1 MFDIGWSEL
10 MVIGVVSLIVVG
22 PKDLPGMFHSLGRIT
37 AKARSMAREFSRAM
51 EDAADTAGIK
61 DAAKDFKDLTS
72 KKSLGLDKL
81 EQVASNFEKWEPKLP
96 SGLKAPA
103 GPPSLQPDP
112 DAPPPAMPSIEDE
125 AAEDAAEAALGAPKP
140 ARKAAP
146 RKAAQAAA
154 QRAADP
160 VASNLIIDVTT
171 SSFEA
176 DVITQSMTVPVVVDL
191 WATWCEPCKQLS
203 PILEKLVL
211 EYDGRWILA
220 KVDVDAEQQIA
231 AAFQVQSIPTVY
243 VVIGGQVAPMFQ
255 GAMPESQVRQVLE
268 AVLAE
273 AEKAGITGRVGLAD
287 GTADESQNQ
296 NQTLQ
301 PPSDP
306 RFDAAEAALEA
317 GDWAKAAEAYK
328 EILSVT
334 PGDAIAKIGLLNVNL
349 LQRTD
354 GRDLATDVETMTLE
368 TDSVLRAADSTFLM
382 GEFAD
387 AFALLIEHLKNVTG
401 TERDQTRERVLE
413 LFDIAGPTDPAV
425 VKARI
430 ALTNALF

>member
-1 MFDIGWSEL
+1 MAVMRHNRDVNQSNMNLQGAI
-10 MVIGVVSLIVVG
+10 
-22 PKDLPGMFHSLGRIT
+22 DLG
-37 AKARSMAREFSRAM
+37 AVAAAREAQ
-51 EDAADTAGIK
+51 A
-61 DAAKDFKDLTS
+61 
-72 KKSLGLDKL
+72 
-81 EQVASNFEKWEPKLP
+81 
-96 SGLKAPA
+96 
-103 GPPSLQPDP
+103 
-112 DAPPPAMPSIEDE
+112 
-125 AAEDAAEAALGAPKP
+125 
-140 ARKAAP
+140 
-146 RKAAQAAA
+146 KAAQAAA

-176 DVITQSMTVPVVVDL
+176 DVITKSMTVPVVVDL

-203 PILEKLVL
+203 PVLEKLAL

-273 AEKAGITGRVGLAD
+273 AEKAGITGRI
-287 GTADESQNQ
+287 GTGQVESPAAGEAGAAM
-296 NQTLQ
+296 QT
-301 PPSDP
+301 PSDP
-306 RFDAAEAALEA
+306 RFDAAESALES
-317 GDWAKAAEAYK
+317 GDWDNAAAAYK

-349 LQRTD
+349 LKRTD
-354 GRDLATDVETMTLE
+354 GHDLNADIDSMALDTE
-368 TDSVLRAADSTFLM
+368 SVLRAADAIFLM
-382 GEFAD
+382 GDFSES
-387 AFALLIEHLKNVTG
+387 FALLIEHLKNVIG

-413 LFDIAGPTDPAV
+413 LFEIAGPTDPSV
-425 VKARI
+425 VKARV

>member
-1 MFDIGWSEL
+1 MNLQGAI
-10 MVIGVVSLIVVG
+10 
-22 PKDLPGMFHSLGRIT
+22 DLG
-37 AKARSMAREFSRAM
+37 AVAAAREAQ
-51 EDAADTAGIK
+51 A
-61 DAAKDFKDLTS
+61 
-72 KKSLGLDKL
+72 
-81 EQVASNFEKWEPKLP
+81 
-96 SGLKAPA
+96 
-103 GPPSLQPDP
+103 
-112 DAPPPAMPSIEDE
+112 
-125 AAEDAAEAALGAPKP
+125 
-140 ARKAAP
+140 
-146 RKAAQAAA
+146 KAAQAAA

-171 SSFEA
+171 ASFEA
-176 DVITQSMTVPVVVDL
+176 DVITQSMSVPVVVDL

-203 PILEKLVL
+203 PILEKLAL

-273 AEKAGITGRVGLAD
+273 AEKAGITGRVATSDQSD
-287 GTADESQNQ
+287 GEEI
-296 NQTLQ
+296 QTMQ

-306 RFDAAEAALEA
+306 RFDAAEAALEL
-317 GDWAKAAEAYK
+317 GDWSKAIDAYK

-354 GRDLATDVETMTLE
+354 GRDLAQDIEKMTIE
-368 TDSVLRAADSTFLM
+368 TDAVLRAADATFLM
-382 GEFAD
+382 GDFAD

-401 TERDQTRERVLE
+401 AQRDQTRERTLE
-413 LFDIAGPTDPAV
+413 LFEIAGPTDPAV

>member
-1 MFDIGWSEL
+1 MRHNR
-10 MVIGVVSLIVVG
+10 GVTQSNMNLQGAI
-22 PKDLPGMFHSLGRIT
+22 DLG
-37 AKARSMAREFSRAM
+37 AVAAAREAQ
-51 EDAADTAGIK
+51 A
-61 DAAKDFKDLTS
+61 
-72 KKSLGLDKL
+72 
-81 EQVASNFEKWEPKLP
+81 
-96 SGLKAPA
+96 
-103 GPPSLQPDP
+103 
-112 DAPPPAMPSIEDE
+112 
-125 AAEDAAEAALGAPKP
+125 
-140 ARKAAP
+140 
-146 RKAAQAAA
+146 KAAQAAA

-171 SSFEA
+171 TSFEA
-176 DVITQSMTVPVVVDL
+176 DVITQSMSVPVVVDL

-203 PILEKLVL
+203 PILEKLAV
-211 EYDGRWILA
+211 EYDGRWVLA

-273 AEKAGITGRVGLAD
+273 AEKAGITGRVGISQ
-287 GTADESQNQ
+287 GESPTAGEDSATKQ
-296 NQTLQ
+296 L
-301 PPSDP
+301 PSDP
-306 RFDAAEAALEA
+306 RFDAAEAALES
-317 GDWAKAAEAYK
+317 GDWENAAAAYR

-354 GRDLATDVETMTLE
+354 GRDFSADIENLNLDTE
-368 TDSVLRAADSTFLM
+368 SVLRAADAIFLT
-382 GEFAD
+382 GEFSES
-387 AFALLIEHLKNVTG
+387 FALLIEHLKNVTG
-401 TERDQTRERVLE
+401 TDRDQTRERVLE
-413 LFDIAGPTDPAV
+413 LFEIAGPTNDAV

>member
-1 MFDIGWSEL
+1 MNLQGAIDLGA
-10 MVIGVVSLIVVG
+10 VV
-22 PKDLPGMFHSLGRIT
+22 
-37 AKARSMAREFSRAM
+37 AAREAQ
-51 EDAADTAGIK
+51 A
-61 DAAKDFKDLTS
+61 
-72 KKSLGLDKL
+72 
-81 EQVASNFEKWEPKLP
+81 
-96 SGLKAPA
+96 
-103 GPPSLQPDP
+103 
-112 DAPPPAMPSIEDE
+112 
-125 AAEDAAEAALGAPKP
+125 
-140 ARKAAP
+140 
-146 RKAAQAAA
+146 KAAQAAA

-203 PILEKLVL
+203 PILEKLAL
-211 EYDGRWILA
+211 EYGGRWILA

-268 AVLAE
+268 AVLVE
-273 AEKAGITGRVGLAD
+273 AQKAGISGLVTSED
-287 GTADESQNQ
+287 QSEGEEIESKQ
-296 NQTLQ
+296 L
-301 PPSDP
+301 PSDP
-306 RFDAAEAALEA
+306 RFDAAEAALEL
-317 GDWAKAAEAYK
+317 GDWVKAAEAYR

-334 PGDAIAKIGLLNVNL
+334 PADAIAKIGLLNVNL

-354 GRDLATDVETMTLE
+354 GRDLAADVETMTLE

-401 TERDQTRERVLE
+401 TNRDQTRERVLE
-413 LFDIAGPTDPAV
+413 LFEIAGPADPAV

>member
-1 MFDIGWSEL
+1 MRHNR
-10 MVIGVVSLIVVG
+10 GVTQSNMNLQGAI
-22 PKDLPGMFHSLGRIT
+22 DLG
-37 AKARSMAREFSRAM
+37 AVAAAREAQ
-51 EDAADTAGIK
+51 A
-61 DAAKDFKDLTS
+61 
-72 KKSLGLDKL
+72 
-81 EQVASNFEKWEPKLP
+81 
-96 SGLKAPA
+96 
-103 GPPSLQPDP
+103 
-112 DAPPPAMPSIEDE
+112 
-125 AAEDAAEAALGAPKP
+125 
-140 ARKAAP
+140 
-146 RKAAQAAA
+146 KAAQAAA

-171 SSFEA
+171 TSFEA

-203 PILEKLVL
+203 PILEKLAI
-211 EYDGRWILA
+211 EYDGRWVLA
-220 KVDVDAEQQIA
+220 KVDVDADQQIA

-273 AEKAGITGRVGLAD
+273 AEKAGITGRVGISQGESPAASD
-287 GTADESQNQ
+287 GEHAK
-296 NQTLQ
+296 Q
-301 PPSDP
+301 PLSDP
-306 RFDAAEAALEA
+306 RFDAAEAALES
-317 GDWAKAAEAYK
+317 GDWDNAAAAYK

-354 GRDLATDVETMTLE
+354 GRDFSADVENLTLE
-368 TDSVLRAADSTFLM
+368 TESVLSAADAIFLT

-413 LFDIAGPTDPAV
+413 LFEIAGPTDGAV

>member
-1 MFDIGWSEL
+1 MRNNR
-10 MVIGVVSLIVVG
+10 GVNQSNMNLQGAV
-22 PKDLPGMFHSLGRIT
+22 DLG
-37 AKARSMAREFSRAM
+37 AVAAAREAQ
-51 EDAADTAGIK
+51 A
-61 DAAKDFKDLTS
+61 
-72 KKSLGLDKL
+72 
-81 EQVASNFEKWEPKLP
+81 
-96 SGLKAPA
+96 
-103 GPPSLQPDP
+103 
-112 DAPPPAMPSIEDE
+112 
-125 AAEDAAEAALGAPKP
+125 
-140 ARKAAP
+140 
-146 RKAAQAAA
+146 KAAQAAA

-176 DVITQSMTVPVVVDL
+176 DVITRSMTVPVVVDL

-203 PILEKLVL
+203 PILEKLAL

-243 VVIGGQVAPMFQ
+243 VVMGGQVAPMFQ
-255 GAMPESQVRQVLE
+255 GAMPEPQVRQVLE
-268 AVLAE
+268 AVLIE
-273 AEKAGITGRVGLAD
+273 AEKAGITGQVE
-287 GTADESQNQ
+287 TAQNSGPDSEINSQVK
-296 NQTLQ
+296 Q

-306 RFDAAEAALEA
+306 RFDAAEAALES
-317 GDWAKAAEAYK
+317 GDWAKAAAAYK

-349 LQRTD
+349 FQRTD
-354 GRDLATDVETMTLE
+354 GRDLASDVENLTLE
-368 TDSVLRAADSTFLM
+368 TDSVLRAADATFLM

-387 AFALLIEHLKNVTG
+387 SFALLIEHLKNVTG
-401 TERDQTRERVLE
+401 AQRDQTRERVLE
-413 LFDIAGPTDPAV
+413 LFEIAGPTDPAV

>member
-1 MFDIGWSEL
+1 VNQSNMNLQGAI
-10 MVIGVVSLIVVG
+10 
-22 PKDLPGMFHSLGRIT
+22 DLG
-37 AKARSMAREFSRAM
+37 AVAAAREAQ
-51 EDAADTAGIK
+51 A
-61 DAAKDFKDLTS
+61 
-72 KKSLGLDKL
+72 
-81 EQVASNFEKWEPKLP
+81 
-96 SGLKAPA
+96 
-103 GPPSLQPDP
+103 
-112 DAPPPAMPSIEDE
+112 
-125 AAEDAAEAALGAPKP
+125 
-140 ARKAAP
+140 
-146 RKAAQAAA
+146 KAAQAAA

-171 SSFEA
+171 ASFEA

-203 PILEKLVL
+203 PILEKLAL

-268 AVLAE
+268 AVLTE
-273 AEKAGITGRVGLAD
+273 AEKAGITGQVTTDAQVEG
-287 GTADESQNQ
+287 EEVQSK
-296 NQTLQ
+296 Q

-306 RFDAAEAALEA
+306 RFDAAEAALES
-317 GDWAKAAEAYK
+317 GDWVKAAQAYK

-354 GRDLATDVETMTLE
+354 GRDLASDVETMTLE

-387 AFALLIEHLKNVTG
+387 AFALLIEHLKNVVG

-413 LFDIAGPTDPAV
+413 LFEIAGPADPAV

>member
-1 MFDIGWSEL
+1 MRHNRDVNQSNMNLQGAI
-10 MVIGVVSLIVVG
+10 
-22 PKDLPGMFHSLGRIT
+22 DLG
-37 AKARSMAREFSRAM
+37 AVAAAREAQ
-51 EDAADTAGIK
+51 A
-61 DAAKDFKDLTS
+61 
-72 KKSLGLDKL
+72 
-81 EQVASNFEKWEPKLP
+81 
-96 SGLKAPA
+96 
-103 GPPSLQPDP
+103 
-112 DAPPPAMPSIEDE
+112 
-125 AAEDAAEAALGAPKP
+125 
-140 ARKAAP
+140 
-146 RKAAQAAA
+146 KAAQAAA

-171 SSFEA
+171 QSFEA
-176 DVITQSMTVPVVVDL
+176 DVLAKSMTVPVVVDL

-203 PILEKLVL
+203 PILEKLAL
-211 EYDGRWILA
+211 EYNGRWILA

-231 AAFQVQSIPTVY
+231 AAFQVQSIPAVY

-255 GAMPESQVRQVLE
+255 GAIPESQVRQVLE
-268 AVLAE
+268 ALLLE
-273 AEKAGITGRVGLAD
+273 AEKAGITGRAGSEQDSAQELPDA
-287 GTADESQNQ
+287 NQ
-296 NQTLQ
+296 DRQ

-306 RFDAAEAALEA
+306 RFDAAEAALES
-317 GDWAKAAEAYK
+317 GEWENAAAAYK

-354 GRDLATDVETMTLE
+354 GRDLTSDIENMTLD

-387 AFALLIEHLKNVTG
+387 AFELLIEHLRNVSG
-401 TERDQTRERVLE
+401 NERDKTRERVLE
-413 LFDIAGPTDPAV
+413 LFEIAGPTDPAV

>member
-1 MFDIGWSEL
+1 MNLQGA
-10 MVIGVVSLIVVG
+10 V
-22 PKDLPGMFHSLGRIT
+22 DLG
-37 AKARSMAREFSRAM
+37 AVAAAREAQ
-51 EDAADTAGIK
+51 A
-61 DAAKDFKDLTS
+61 
-72 KKSLGLDKL
+72 
-81 EQVASNFEKWEPKLP
+81 
-96 SGLKAPA
+96 
-103 GPPSLQPDP
+103 
-112 DAPPPAMPSIEDE
+112 
-125 AAEDAAEAALGAPKP
+125 
-140 ARKAAP
+140 
-146 RKAAQAAA
+146 KAAQAAA

-160 VASNLIIDVTT
+160 IASNLIIDVTT

-203 PILEKLVL
+203 PILEKLAL
-211 EYDGRWILA
+211 EYDGRWLLA

-287 GTADESQNQ
+287 GAADESENQ
-296 NQTLQ
+296 NQTFQ

-328 EILSVT
+328 EILSAT

-354 GRDLATDVETMTLE
+354 GRDLAEDVETMTLE
-368 TDSVLRAADSTFLM
+368 TDSVLRAADSTFLI

-387 AFALLIEHLKNVTG
+387 AFALLIEHLKNVAG

-413 LFDIAGPTDPAV
+413 LFEIVGPADPAV

>member
-1 MFDIGWSEL
+1 MRHNR
-10 MVIGVVSLIVVG
+10 GVNQSHMNLQGAI
-22 PKDLPGMFHSLGRIT
+22 DLG
-37 AKARSMAREFSRAM
+37 AVAAAREAQ
-51 EDAADTAGIK
+51 A
-61 DAAKDFKDLTS
+61 
-72 KKSLGLDKL
+72 
-81 EQVASNFEKWEPKLP
+81 
-96 SGLKAPA
+96 
-103 GPPSLQPDP
+103 
-112 DAPPPAMPSIEDE
+112 
-125 AAEDAAEAALGAPKP
+125 
-140 ARKAAP
+140 
-146 RKAAQAAA
+146 KAAQAAA

-160 VASNLIIDVTT
+160 VASSLIIDVTT
-171 SSFEA
+171 ASFEA

-203 PILEKLVL
+203 PILEKLAL

-273 AEKAGITGRVGLAD
+273 AEKVGITGRVGTDPSGDAD
-287 GTADESQNQ
+287 AGQETEVK
-296 NQTLQ
+296 Q

-306 RFDAAEAALEA
+306 RFDAAEAALES
-317 GDWAKAAEAYK
+317 GDWEAAAAAYK
-328 EILSVT
+328 EILSAT

-354 GRDLATDVETMTLE
+354 GRDLAKDIESLTLE
-368 TDSVLRAADSTFLM
+368 TESVLRAADSTFMM

-387 AFALLIEHLKNVTG
+387 AFALLIEHLKNAIG
-401 TERDQTRERVLE
+401 AERDQTRERVLE
-413 LFDIAGPTDPAV
+413 LFEIAGPTDPAV
-425 VKARI
+425 VKARV

>member
-1 MFDIGWSEL
+1 MNLQGAI
-10 MVIGVVSLIVVG
+10 
-22 PKDLPGMFHSLGRIT
+22 DLG
-37 AKARSMAREFSRAM
+37 AVAAAREAQ
-51 EDAADTAGIK
+51 A
-61 DAAKDFKDLTS
+61 
-72 KKSLGLDKL
+72 
-81 EQVASNFEKWEPKLP
+81 
-96 SGLKAPA
+96 
-103 GPPSLQPDP
+103 
-112 DAPPPAMPSIEDE
+112 
-125 AAEDAAEAALGAPKP
+125 
-140 ARKAAP
+140 
-146 RKAAQAAA
+146 KAAQAAA

-171 SSFEA
+171 ASFEA
-176 DVITQSMTVPVVVDL
+176 DVITQSMSVPVVVDL

-203 PILEKLVL
+203 PILEKLAL

-273 AEKAGITGRVGLAD
+273 AEKAGITGRVATSDQAD
-287 GTADESQNQ
+287 GEDTQAI
-296 NQTLQ
+296 Q

-306 RFDAAEAALEA
+306 RFDAAEAALES
-317 GDWAKAAEAYK
+317 GDWAKAIDAYK

-354 GRDLATDVETMTLE
+354 GRDLAEDIEKMTLE
-368 TDSVLRAADSTFLM
+368 TDSVLRAADATFLM
-382 GEFAD
+382 GDFAD

-401 TERDQTRERVLE
+401 AQRDQTRERVLE
-413 LFDIAGPTDPAV
+413 LFEIAGPTDPAV

>member
-1 MFDIGWSEL
+1 MRHNR
-10 MVIGVVSLIVVG
+10 GVTQSNMNLQGAI
-22 PKDLPGMFHSLGRIT
+22 DLG
-37 AKARSMAREFSRAM
+37 AVAAAREAQ
-51 EDAADTAGIK
+51 A
-61 DAAKDFKDLTS
+61 
-72 KKSLGLDKL
+72 
-81 EQVASNFEKWEPKLP
+81 
-96 SGLKAPA
+96 
-103 GPPSLQPDP
+103 
-112 DAPPPAMPSIEDE
+112 
-125 AAEDAAEAALGAPKP
+125 
-140 ARKAAP
+140 
-146 RKAAQAAA
+146 KAAQAAA

-171 SSFEA
+171 ASFEA
-176 DVITQSMTVPVVVDL
+176 DVITQSMSVPVVVDL

-203 PILEKLVL
+203 PILEKLAL

-273 AEKAGITGRVGLAD
+273 AEKAGITGRVAVNQS
-287 GTADESQNQ
+287 ESQAESEEIQ
-296 NQTLQ
+296 AKQ

-306 RFDAAEAALEA
+306 RFDAAEAALEL
-317 GDWAKAAEAYK
+317 GDWARASDAYK

-354 GRDLATDVETMTLE
+354 GRDLAADIDQMTIE
-368 TDSVLRAADSTFLM
+368 TDSVLQAADATFLM
-382 GEFAD
+382 GELAD
-387 AFALLIEHLKNVTG
+387 AFALLIEHIKNVAG
-401 TERDQTRERVLE
+401 TQRDQTRERVLE
-413 LFDIAGPTDPAV
+413 LFEIAGPSEPAV

>member
-1 MFDIGWSEL
+1 MRHNR
-10 MVIGVVSLIVVG
+10 GVNQSNMNLQGAI
-22 PKDLPGMFHSLGRIT
+22 DLG
-37 AKARSMAREFSRAM
+37 AVAAAREAQ
-51 EDAADTAGIK
+51 A
-61 DAAKDFKDLTS
+61 
-72 KKSLGLDKL
+72 
-81 EQVASNFEKWEPKLP
+81 
-96 SGLKAPA
+96 
-103 GPPSLQPDP
+103 
-112 DAPPPAMPSIEDE
+112 
-125 AAEDAAEAALGAPKP
+125 
-140 ARKAAP
+140 
-146 RKAAQAAA
+146 KAAQAAA

-203 PILEKLVL
+203 PILEKLAL

-273 AEKAGITGRVGLAD
+273 AEKAGITGRVGPNAD
-287 GTADESQNQ
+287 AAAEAGKASEVM
-296 NQTLQ
+296 Q

-306 RFDAAEAALEA
+306 RFDAAEAALES
-317 GDWAKAAEAYK
+317 GDWAKAIDAYK

-354 GRDLATDVETMTLE
+354 GRDLAADVETMTLE
-368 TDSVLRAADSTFLM
+368 TDLVLRAADSTFLM

-413 LFDIAGPTDPAV
+413 LFEIAGPADPAV

>member
-1 MFDIGWSEL
+1 MRHNR
-10 MVIGVVSLIVVG
+10 GVNQSNMNLQGAI
-22 PKDLPGMFHSLGRIT
+22 DLG
-37 AKARSMAREFSRAM
+37 AVAAAREAQ
-51 EDAADTAGIK
+51 A
-61 DAAKDFKDLTS
+61 
-72 KKSLGLDKL
+72 
-81 EQVASNFEKWEPKLP
+81 
-96 SGLKAPA
+96 
-103 GPPSLQPDP
+103 
-112 DAPPPAMPSIEDE
+112 
-125 AAEDAAEAALGAPKP
+125 
-140 ARKAAP
+140 
-146 RKAAQAAA
+146 KAAQAAA

-160 VASNLIIDVTT
+160 VASNLIVDVTT

-203 PILEKLVL
+203 PILEKLAL

-273 AEKAGITGRVGLAD
+273 AEKAGITGRVGPNAD
-287 GTADESQNQ
+287 AAAEAGKASEVM
-296 NQTLQ
+296 Q

-306 RFDAAEAALEA
+306 RFDAAEAALES
-317 GDWAKAAEAYK
+317 GDWAKAIDAYK
-328 EILSVT
+328 EILSVM

-354 GRDLATDVETMTLE
+354 GRDLAADVETMTLE

-401 TERDQTRERVLE
+401 AERDQTRERVLE
-413 LFDIAGPTDPAV
+413 LFEIAGPADPAV

>member
-1 MFDIGWSEL
+1 MRHNR
-10 MVIGVVSLIVVG
+10 GVNQSNMNLQGAI
-22 PKDLPGMFHSLGRIT
+22 DLG
-37 AKARSMAREFSRAM
+37 AVAAAREAQ
-51 EDAADTAGIK
+51 A
-61 DAAKDFKDLTS
+61 
-72 KKSLGLDKL
+72 
-81 EQVASNFEKWEPKLP
+81 
-96 SGLKAPA
+96 
-103 GPPSLQPDP
+103 
-112 DAPPPAMPSIEDE
+112 
-125 AAEDAAEAALGAPKP
+125 
-140 ARKAAP
+140 
-146 RKAAQAAA
+146 KAAQAAA

-171 SSFEA
+171 ASFEA
-176 DVITQSMTVPVVVDL
+176 DVITQSMSVPVVVDL

-203 PILEKLVL
+203 PILEKLAL

-273 AEKAGITGRVGLAD
+273 AEKAGITGRVATDAQAEGEETQAV
-287 GTADESQNQ
+287 
-296 NQTLQ
+296 Q

-306 RFDAAEAALEA
+306 RFDAAEAALES
-317 GDWAKAAEAYK
+317 GEWAKAIDAYK

-354 GRDLATDVETMTLE
+354 GRDLAEDIEKMTLE
-368 TDSVLRAADSTFLM
+368 TDAVLRAADATFLM
-382 GEFAD
+382 GDFAD

-401 TERDQTRERVLE
+401 AQRDQTRERVLE
-413 LFDIAGPTDPAV
+413 LFEIAGPTDPAV

>member
-1 MFDIGWSEL
+1 MRHNR
-10 MVIGVVSLIVVG
+10 GVNQSNMNLQGAI
-22 PKDLPGMFHSLGRIT
+22 DLG
-37 AKARSMAREFSRAM
+37 AVAAAREAQ
-51 EDAADTAGIK
+51 A
-61 DAAKDFKDLTS
+61 
-72 KKSLGLDKL
+72 
-81 EQVASNFEKWEPKLP
+81 
-96 SGLKAPA
+96 
-103 GPPSLQPDP
+103 
-112 DAPPPAMPSIEDE
+112 
-125 AAEDAAEAALGAPKP
+125 
-140 ARKAAP
+140 
-146 RKAAQAAA
+146 KAAQAAA

-160 VASNLIIDVTT
+160 VASNLIVDVTT

-203 PILEKLVL
+203 PILEKLAL

-273 AEKAGITGRVGLAD
+273 AEKAGINGRVGPNAD
-287 GTADESQNQ
+287 AAAEAGKASEVM
-296 NQTLQ
+296 Q

-306 RFDAAEAALEA
+306 RFDAAEAALES
-317 GDWAKAAEAYK
+317 GDWAKAIDAYK
-328 EILSVT
+328 EILSVM

-354 GRDLATDVETMTLE
+354 GRDLAADVETMTLE

-401 TERDQTRERVLE
+401 AERDQTRERVLE
-413 LFDIAGPTDPAV
+413 LFEIAGPADPAV

>member
-1 MFDIGWSEL
+1 MNLQGAI
-10 MVIGVVSLIVVG
+10 
-22 PKDLPGMFHSLGRIT
+22 DLG
-37 AKARSMAREFSRAM
+37 AVAAAREAQ
-51 EDAADTAGIK
+51 A
-61 DAAKDFKDLTS
+61 
-72 KKSLGLDKL
+72 
-81 EQVASNFEKWEPKLP
+81 
-96 SGLKAPA
+96 
-103 GPPSLQPDP
+103 
-112 DAPPPAMPSIEDE
+112 
-125 AAEDAAEAALGAPKP
+125 
-140 ARKAAP
+140 
-146 RKAAQAAA
+146 KAAQAAA

-171 SSFEA
+171 ASFEA
-176 DVITQSMTVPVVVDL
+176 DVITQSMSVPVVVDL

-203 PILEKLVL
+203 PILEKLAL

-273 AEKAGITGRVGLAD
+273 AEKAGITGRVAVNQSESLA
-287 GTADESQNQ
+287 ESEEIQAK
-296 NQTLQ
+296 Q

-306 RFDAAEAALEA
+306 RFDAAETALEL
-317 GDWAKAAEAYK
+317 GDWARASDAYK

-354 GRDLATDVETMTLE
+354 GRDLAADIDQMTIE
-368 TDSVLRAADSTFLM
+368 TDSVLQAADATFLM

-387 AFALLIEHLKNVTG
+387 AFALLIEHLKNVAG
-401 TERDQTRERVLE
+401 TQRDQTRERVLE
-413 LFDIAGPTDPAV
+413 LFEIAGPSEPAV

>member
-1 MFDIGWSEL
+1 MNLQGAI
-10 MVIGVVSLIVVG
+10 
-22 PKDLPGMFHSLGRIT
+22 DLG
-37 AKARSMAREFSRAM
+37 AVAAAREAQ
-51 EDAADTAGIK
+51 A
-61 DAAKDFKDLTS
+61 
-72 KKSLGLDKL
+72 
-81 EQVASNFEKWEPKLP
+81 
-96 SGLKAPA
+96 
-103 GPPSLQPDP
+103 
-112 DAPPPAMPSIEDE
+112 
-125 AAEDAAEAALGAPKP
+125 
-140 ARKAAP
+140 
-146 RKAAQAAA
+146 KAAQAAA

-171 SSFEA
+171 TSFEA

-203 PILEKLVL
+203 PILEKLAI
-211 EYDGRWILA
+211 EYDGRWVLA

-231 AAFQVQSIPTVY
+231 VAFQVQSIPTVY

-273 AEKAGITGRVGLAD
+273 AEKAGITGRVGIGQGESPAASD
-287 GTADESQNQ
+287 GEHAK
-296 NQTLQ
+296 Q
-301 PPSDP
+301 PLSDP
-306 RFDAAEAALEA
+306 RFDAAEAALES
-317 GDWAKAAEAYK
+317 GDWDNAAAAYK

-354 GRDLATDVETMTLE
+354 GRDFSADVENLTLE
-368 TDSVLRAADSTFLM
+368 TESVLSAADAIFLT

-413 LFDIAGPTDPAV
+413 LFEIAGPTDGAV

>member
-1 MFDIGWSEL
+1 MNLQGA
-10 MVIGVVSLIVVG
+10 V
-22 PKDLPGMFHSLGRIT
+22 DLG
-37 AKARSMAREFSRAM
+37 AVAAAREAQ
-51 EDAADTAGIK
+51 A
-61 DAAKDFKDLTS
+61 
-72 KKSLGLDKL
+72 
-81 EQVASNFEKWEPKLP
+81 
-96 SGLKAPA
+96 
-103 GPPSLQPDP
+103 
-112 DAPPPAMPSIEDE
+112 
-125 AAEDAAEAALGAPKP
+125 
-140 ARKAAP
+140 
-146 RKAAQAAA
+146 KAAQAAA

-160 VASNLIIDVTT
+160 IASNLIIDVTT

-203 PILEKLVL
+203 PILEKLAL
-211 EYDGRWILA
+211 EYDGRWLLA

-287 GTADESQNQ
+287 GAADESENQ
-296 NQTLQ
+296 NQTFQ

-328 EILSVT
+328 EILSAT

-354 GRDLATDVETMTLE
+354 GRDLAEDVETMTLE
-368 TDSVLRAADSTFLM
+368 TDSVLRAADSTFLI

-387 AFALLIEHLKNVTG
+387 AFALLIEHLKNVAG

-413 LFDIAGPTDPAV
+413 LFEIAGPADSAV

>member
-1 MFDIGWSEL
+1 MNLQGAI
-10 MVIGVVSLIVVG
+10 
-22 PKDLPGMFHSLGRIT
+22 DLG
-37 AKARSMAREFSRAM
+37 AVAAAREAQ
-51 EDAADTAGIK
+51 A
-61 DAAKDFKDLTS
+61 
-72 KKSLGLDKL
+72 
-81 EQVASNFEKWEPKLP
+81 
-96 SGLKAPA
+96 
-103 GPPSLQPDP
+103 
-112 DAPPPAMPSIEDE
+112 
-125 AAEDAAEAALGAPKP
+125 
-140 ARKAAP
+140 
-146 RKAAQAAA
+146 KAAQAAA

-171 SSFEA
+171 ASFEA
-176 DVITQSMTVPVVVDL
+176 DVITQSMSVPVVVDL

-203 PILEKLVL
+203 PILEKLAL

-273 AEKAGITGRVGLAD
+273 AEKAGITGRVATDAQAEGEETQAI
-287 GTADESQNQ
+287 
-296 NQTLQ
+296 Q

-306 RFDAAEAALEA
+306 RFDAAEAALES
-317 GDWAKAAEAYK
+317 GDWAKAIDAYK
-328 EILSVT
+328 EILSVA

-354 GRDLATDVETMTLE
+354 GRDLAEDIEKMTLE
-368 TDSVLRAADSTFLM
+368 TEAVLRAADATFLM
-382 GEFAD
+382 GDFAD

-401 TERDQTRERVLE
+401 AHRDQTRERVLE
-413 LFDIAGPTDPAV
+413 LFEIAGPTDPAV

>member
-1 MFDIGWSEL
+1 MNLQGAI
-10 MVIGVVSLIVVG
+10 
-22 PKDLPGMFHSLGRIT
+22 DLG
-37 AKARSMAREFSRAM
+37 AVAAAREAQ
-51 EDAADTAGIK
+51 A
-61 DAAKDFKDLTS
+61 
-72 KKSLGLDKL
+72 
-81 EQVASNFEKWEPKLP
+81 
-96 SGLKAPA
+96 
-103 GPPSLQPDP
+103 
-112 DAPPPAMPSIEDE
+112 
-125 AAEDAAEAALGAPKP
+125 
-140 ARKAAP
+140 
-146 RKAAQAAA
+146 KAAQAAA

-171 SSFEA
+171 TSFEA
-176 DVITQSMTVPVVVDL
+176 DVIASSMTVPVVVDL

-203 PILEKLVL
+203 PILEKLAL

-273 AEKAGITGRVGLAD
+273 AEKAGITGRVGTTQDKSSD
-287 GTADESQNQ
+287 GIEDSQAN
-296 NQTLQ
+296 Q

-306 RFDAAEAALEA
+306 RFDAAEAALES
-317 GDWAKAAEAYK
+317 GDWEKAALAYK
-328 EILSVT
+328 EILSVA

-354 GRDLATDVETMTLE
+354 GRDLAADIENMTLE
-368 TDSVLRAADSTFLM
+368 TDSVLRAADATFLM
-382 GEFAD
+382 GDFID
-387 AFALLIEHLKNVTG
+387 AFALLIEHVKNVAG

-413 LFDIAGPTDPAV
+413 LFEIAGPTDPAV

>member
-1 MFDIGWSEL
+1 MRHNR
-10 MVIGVVSLIVVG
+10 GVNQSNMNLQGAI
-22 PKDLPGMFHSLGRIT
+22 DLG
-37 AKARSMAREFSRAM
+37 AVAAAREAQ
-51 EDAADTAGIK
+51 A
-61 DAAKDFKDLTS
+61 
-72 KKSLGLDKL
+72 
-81 EQVASNFEKWEPKLP
+81 
-96 SGLKAPA
+96 
-103 GPPSLQPDP
+103 
-112 DAPPPAMPSIEDE
+112 
-125 AAEDAAEAALGAPKP
+125 
-140 ARKAAP
+140 
-146 RKAAQAAA
+146 KAAQAAA

-203 PILEKLVL
+203 PILEKLAL

-273 AEKAGITGRVGLAD
+273 AEKAGITGRVGPNAD
-287 GTADESQNQ
+287 AAAEAGKASEVM
-296 NQTLQ
+296 Q

-306 RFDAAEAALEA
+306 RFDAAEAALES
-317 GDWAKAAEAYK
+317 GDWAKAIDAYK
-328 EILSVT
+328 EILSVM

-354 GRDLATDVETMTLE
+354 GRDLAADVETMTLE

-401 TERDQTRERVLE
+401 AERDQTRERVLE
-413 LFDIAGPTDPAV
+413 LFEIAGPADPAV

>member
-1 MFDIGWSEL
+1 
-10 MVIGVVSLIVVG
+10 
-22 PKDLPGMFHSLGRIT
+22 
-37 AKARSMAREFSRAM
+37 
-51 EDAADTAGIK
+51 
-61 DAAKDFKDLTS
+61 
-72 KKSLGLDKL
+72 
-81 EQVASNFEKWEPKLP
+81 
-96 SGLKAPA
+96 
-103 GPPSLQPDP
+103 
-112 DAPPPAMPSIEDE
+112 
-125 AAEDAAEAALGAPKP
+125 
-140 ARKAAP
+140 
-146 RKAAQAAA
+146 
-154 QRAADP
+154 
-160 VASNLIIDVTT
+160 LIIDVTT
-171 SSFEA
+171 TSFEA

-203 PILEKLVL
+203 PILEKLAI
-211 EYDGRWILA
+211 EYDGRWVLA

-273 AEKAGITGRVGLAD
+273 AEKAGITGRI
-287 GTADESQNQ
+287 GTGQSEATNSGEESAVKE
-296 NQTLQ
+296 

-306 RFDAAEAALEA
+306 RFDAAEAALES
-317 GDWAKAAEAYK
+317 GDWDSAAAAYK

-349 LQRTD
+349 LKRTD
-354 GRDLATDVETMTLE
+354 GRDFSADIDNLNIDTE
-368 TDSVLRAADSTFLM
+368 SVLRAADAIFLT
-382 GEFAD
+382 GEFAES
-387 AFALLIEHLKNVTG
+387 FALLIEHLKNVAG

-413 LFDIAGPTDPAV
+413 LFEIAGPTDDSV